1 MHLAHAPGA
10 SPAAGVAYLP
20 MIRPLIVAALL
31 SVAACATNDV
41 ADSETHVW
49 RCDGGVTFT
58 ARNTAGG
65 NAEVVAG
72 GRTYRLPGVMA
83 ASGVRYFDGRVEYW
97 EHHDEA
103 MLNGAAG
110 GPYENCR
117 N

>member
-1 MHLAHAPGA
+1 
-10 SPAAGVAYLP
+10 
-20 MIRPLIVAALL
+20 MIRLLIVAALL
-31 SVAACATNDV
+31 FVSACATNDV
-41 ADSETHVW
+41 PEGETYVW

-58 ARNTAGG
+58 ARNTSGG

-72 GRTYRLPGVMA
+72 GQTYRLPGVIA
-83 ASGVRYFDGRVEYW
+83 ASGVRYSNGRVEYW

-110 GPYENCR
+110 GPYENCK